1 MTTDSKRPF
10 RILAL
15 DGGGIKGVF
24 SASFLAEV
32 ERMTGK
38 QVADYFDLITG
49 TSTGGIIAIGLGL
62 GLPASEI
69 LSFYLKHGP
78 TIFPSVGVHV
88 RTWRRSRWLVCG
100 KHDPAPLR
108 EALQEVF
115 GDRKLGNSRT
125 RLVIPAFNVLDGSIA
140 LFKTA
145 HCDRFKQDYLRRCV
159 DVALATSAAPTYL
172 PAHDIGDGRIY
183 LDGGVWANNPI
194 MVGVIE
200 AIANIGQRPNQID
213 VLNIGT
219 TDEPFHVPEKLRRR
233 GGAWRWR
240 NKLVPLFMQAQADGA
255 AKQAAILLGRS
266 PYRVNPVVQTARFS
280 IDDVRQISDLKGLG
294 IDRARHEEKT
304 VSLRFLDRAADPFTP
319 CLSIQSQALKSNPA

>member
-1 MTTDSKRPF
+1 MKTNHKRPF

-24 SASFLAEV
+24 AAAFLAEV

-38 QVADYFDLITG
+38 RVADHFDLITG

-62 GLPASEI
+62 GLPATEI
-69 LSFYLKHGP
+69 LGFYVKHGP
-78 TIFPSVGVHV
+78 AIFPSVGVHV
-88 RTWRRSRWLVCG
+88 RSWRWLRWLLCG

-108 EALQEVF
+108 AALHEVF
-115 GDRKLGNSRT
+115 GDRKLGDSKT

-172 PAHDIGDGRIY
+172 PAHNIGDGRIY

-194 MVGVIE
+194 MVGVVE
-200 AIANIGQRPNQID
+200 AIVNVGQRPDQID

-219 TDEPFHVPEKLRRR
+219 TEEPFHVPDKLRSR
-233 GGAWRWR
+233 GGAWGWR
-240 NKLVPLFMQAQADGA
+240 KKLAPLFMQAQADGA
-255 AKQAAILLGRS
+255 AKQAAILLGEA
-266 PYRVNPVVQTARFS
+266 PYRVNPVVQAARFS
-280 IDDVRQISDLKGLG
+280 LDDARQISDLRGLG
-294 IDRARHEEKT
+294 VDRARHEERF
-304 VSLRFLDRAADPFTP
+304 VSERFLCSAATGFTP
-319 CLSIQSQALKSNPA
+319 CLPLPA

>member
-1 MTTDSKRPF
+1 MTTNQKRPF

-24 SASFLAEV
+24 AAAFLAEV

-38 QVADYFDLITG
+38 RVVDHFDLITG

-69 LSFYLKHGP
+69 LNFYLKHGP
-78 TIFPSVGVHV
+78 AIFPSLGVHV
-88 RTWRRSRWLVCG
+88 RSWRWLRWLLCG
-100 KHDPAPLR
+100 KHDAAPLR
-108 EALQEVF
+108 AALREVF
-115 GDRKLGNSRT
+115 GDRKLGDSKT

-172 PAHDIGDGRIY
+172 PAHNIGDGRIY

-194 MVGVIE
+194 MVGVVE
-200 AIANIGQRPNQID
+200 AIVNVGQRPDQID

-219 TDEPFHVPEKLRRR
+219 TDEPFHVPDMLRSR

-240 NKLVPLFMQAQADGA
+240 KKLAPLFMQAQAAGA
-255 AKQAAILLGRS
+255 AKQAAILLGEA
-266 PYRVNPVVQTARFS
+266 PYRVNPVVQAARFS
-280 IDDVRQISDLKGLG
+280 LDDARQMSDLRGLG
-294 IDRARHEEKT
+294 IDRARHEEKY
-304 VSLRFLDRAADPFTP
+304 VSERFFARAAAPFAP
-319 CLSIQSQALKSNPA
+319 WLALSE